1 MQDEN
6 RRISIGLIALLLF
19 VILFPINVASEEI
32 NSCCE
37 SDDFDLFLIDEA
49 DQGMLTP
56 FDDDLTEEKS
66 KIITP
71 SIAGEIQ
78 IGKWGIL
85 WSDEASYPS
94 SSWNFRIPYEIV
106 DASGVTTNTTLR
118 VKIGDSNFES
128 DPQLPGAFLQGSG
141 DLQISVDIQNG
152 EISEGDRIEV
162 TLSVQGLVFSN
173 PGGDSGIKFLWGS
186 TENNAALS
194 LRFPLLEMEMR
205 EANVK
210 GGLVFFPVF
219 LKSGFGDKM
228 WTSSEGTFMVKNT
241 EVTQSPITTIN
252 EEGIIVTFVWEIPDG
267 EESGIFRTDF
277 EFSPQSGLIL
287 RVDKNHDITIGVDSG
302 DSSWYPDEEPS
313 RIGDSELD
321 IIIDSEYNSGDI
333 TRDISIRFD
342 GAMSQ
347 WMRWGLDNIGNSSL
361 ASNSWWRNLNSYSDS
376 IASSDKQNGKVDDSE
391 IYALRN
397 HLTGSKSDL
406 RSFLASG
413 LLIESESIF
422 GKNPVDLGPIEIGL
436 DFGSSRAFNSERIS
450 ITISTSSDVEK
461 NSRELLIKDFIKVG
475 GYEYWTKVDLSL
487 EVKTGMLSGFG
498 GVFSESEDISYSHR
512 RWVILEVLKIQ
523 EEDIEKDDNFRIEFS
538 TSNSLV
544 YSPLVS
550 SMISVFFLCAAI
562 AIAIGLTRKRVRFP
576 SMIMVGVLG
585 VLTVVVYWF
594 GLPMQIVLGVVASS
608 ILLVF
613 PVSLISPTNG
623 SWDDSGISK
632 KQVGRVKCPSCK
644 MKNPIYSEIRPLRID
659 CSGCGNTLRLE

>member
-1 MQDEN
+1 MGDDN
-6 RRISIGLIALLLF
+6 RRESISLIILLLF
-19 VILFPINVASEEI
+19 VILVPISVSSEEV
-32 NSCCE
+32 NTCCD
-37 SDDFDLFLIDEA
+37 SDDFNMYLIDEA
-49 DQGMLTP
+49 DQGKLTP
-56 FDDDLTEEKS
+56 FDDELIEEKS
-66 KIITP
+66 TLVTP
-71 SIAGEIQ
+71 SIAGEIE

-85 WSDEASYPS
+85 WSEDSSYPS

-106 DASGVTTNTTLR
+106 DSSGVTTNSTLR

-128 DPQLPGAFLQGSG
+128 NPQLPGAFLQGSG
-141 DLQISVDIQNG
+141 ELQISVDIESG

-162 TLSVQGLVFSN
+162 TFSVRGLVFSN
-173 PGGDSGIKFLWGS
+173 PGSDSGIKFLWGS

-194 LRFPLLEMEMR
+194 LRFPLLQMEMR

-210 GGLVFFPVF
+210 GSLVFFPVF

-228 WTSSEGTFMVKNT
+228 WTNSEGTFMVKNS
-241 EVTQSPITTIN
+241 EVTQSPITTMN
-252 EEGIIVTFVWEIPDG
+252 EEGIIVTFVWEIPEG
-267 EESGIFRTDF
+267 TESGIFRTDF
-277 EFSPQSGLIL
+277 ELSPQSDLIL

-313 RIGDSELD
+313 RIGGSELQ
-321 IIIDSEYNSGDI
+321 IIVDSIYNSGEI
-333 TRDISIRFD
+333 SRDVSIRFD

-376 IASSDKQNGKVDDSE
+376 ISSSDKQNGKVDDSE

-413 LLIESESIF
+413 LFIESESIF
-422 GKNPVDLGPIEIGL
+422 GKNPVELGPIEVSL

-450 ITISTSSDVEK
+450 IAISASSDVEK
-461 NSRELLIKDFIKVG
+461 NSRELLIKDFIQVG

-487 EVKTGMLSGFG
+487 EINTGMLSGFG
-498 GVFSESEDISYSHR
+498 GVFSESEDITYSHR
-512 RWVILEVLKIQ
+512 RWIILEILTIQ
-523 EEDIEKDDNFRIEFS
+523 EEDITKDDTFRVEFS

-550 SMISVFFLCAAI
+550 SMIAIFSIVAAI
-562 AIAIGLTRKRVRFP
+562 AIAIGLTRKRARYP
-576 SMIMVGVLG
+576 SMVMVGVLG
-585 VLTVVVYWF
+585 TLTVVVYWF
-594 GLPMQIVLGVVASS
+594 GLPMQIVLGVVSSS

-613 PVSLISPTNG
+613 PVALISPTNI
-623 SWDDSGISK
+623 SLDDSGIIK
-632 KQVGRVKCPSCK
+632 KQLGRVKCPSCNK
-644 MKNPIYSEIRPLRID
+644 KNPIYSEIRPLRID
-659 CSGCGNTLRLE
+659 CSGCGNTLRIE